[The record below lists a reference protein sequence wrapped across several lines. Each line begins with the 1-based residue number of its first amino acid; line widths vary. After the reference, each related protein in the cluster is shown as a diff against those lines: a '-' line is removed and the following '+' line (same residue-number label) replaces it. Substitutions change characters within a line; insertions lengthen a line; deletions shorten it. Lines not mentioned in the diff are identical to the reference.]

1 MPARWRICTDC
12 RKLPSDDLAR
22 SADRITPAKLPFD
35 LDAGLLKKSFYELEE
50 AFEGQQGLADLIERL
65 AEKSAVFRDTL
76 SARTEALSE
85 EELETL
91 VERMFTARRK
101 IWQAFDAVGSAKV
114 GAAMSDL
121 LTGHGSLVQ
130 RMQRFEEAV
139 PATGKAQRALR
150 DVAAEVL
157 HFTDPET
164 YPLMTRWVWDQG
176 TVSGAIRE
184 FIPGGDYLT
193 DFPLGESPEMFEG
206 VRVWMRDSL
215 AELGVYRDLPYLMDV
230 ILAYQYSQYLRAM
243 AEGFLRSDFG
253 GQSDFTEQIRKLLGV
268 ETQRRFGG
276 SRLKRDGLH

>member
-1 MPARWRICTDC
+1 
-12 RKLPSDDLAR
+12 LPSDSR
-22 SADRITPAKLPFD
+22 PQSAERITPTKLPFD
-35 LDAGLLKKSFYELEE
+35 LDVGLLKKSFYELEE
-50 AFEGQQGLADLIERL
+50 AFEGQQGLADLIKRL
-65 AEKSAVFRDTL
+65 AEKSKIFRGIL
-76 SARTEALSE
+76 ISRNAPLE
-85 EELETL
+85 EGELETL

-101 IWQAFDAVGSAKV
+101 IWPAFEAVGAVRV
-114 GAAMSDL
+114 GEAMSDL
-121 LTGHGSLVQ
+121 LKGHGSLVQ
-130 RMQRFEEAV
+130 RMQRFEEAL

-150 DVAAEVL
+150 DVAAEIL
-157 HFTDPET
+157 HFTDPEV

-206 VRVWMRDSL
+206 VRVWMQESL
-215 AELGVYRDLPYLMDV
+215 AELGVYRDLPYLIDV